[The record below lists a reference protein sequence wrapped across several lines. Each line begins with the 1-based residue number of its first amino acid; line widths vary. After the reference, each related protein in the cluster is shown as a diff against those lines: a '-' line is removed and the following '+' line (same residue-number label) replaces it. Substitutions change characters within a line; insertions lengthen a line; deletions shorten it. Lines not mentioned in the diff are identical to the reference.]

1 MNRNRF
7 ILAAIAAVS
16 LIFRAL
22 AFFRYRFDS
31 DEPQHL
37 HVTWGWTAG
46 LLQYRDVFD
55 NHAPLF
61 HILTAPLLSLA
72 GERATILFFMRLPM
86 LVLWAIVLGCT
97 YVVARRL
104 YDARV
109 ATWSALLLSVLP
121 PFFLKSL
128 EYRPDN
134 LWTAFWMLAVVALIS
149 QRYFIAGLLLGLA
162 MATSLKSIL
171 LIATLVIAAAITRTL
186 SRGFAVLLLGAAL
199 PPTLLAAYFWYRG
212 AWPSVV
218 YCLFTFNRSVDGRWL
233 PRLLSVAALI
243 AVAVVGR
250 KQKFW
255 GVATVVFFILLV
267 SFWILPLVSP
277 RDALPFL
284 PFVVMT
290 CVAAVAKPALSEAEG
305 AADRRGQPGAAVA
318 TFAAAAAICLALVAY
333 YADGFRN
340 RTREFTTMMNQV
352 IGLTRPGEWL
362 MDLKGETIYRPR
374 PYTYIFE
381 VIGRQKIQSQSIPDN
396 VPEAIVD
403 ARCYVTQADGPFFT
417 PRTRKFLVD
426 NFLDMGRLRAAGSLV
441 GEDGGFAI
449 AVPGEYVIVRDAGEA
464 RGVLDGTP
472 YAGARRLHAGPH
484 RFERDVAGEVVT
496 VLWAPAFRRGYS
508 PFHRR
513 DREF

>member
-1 MNRNRF
+1 MNRSRAT
-7 ILAAIAAVS
+7 LTAIAAAS
-16 LIFRAL
+16 LLFRAL

-61 HILTAPLLSLA
+61 HIVTAPLLALA
-72 GERATILFFMRLPM
+72 GERATVLFFMRLPM
-86 LVLWAIVLGCT
+86 LVLWAVVLGCT
-97 YVVARRL
+97 FLVARRL
-104 YDARV
+104 YDTRV
-109 ATWSALLLSVLP
+109 ATWSTLLLSVLP

-134 LWTAFWMLAVVALIS
+134 LWTALWMLAAVALLY
-149 QRYFIAGLLLGLA
+149 QRFFAAGLLLGLA
-162 MATSLKSIL
+162 MATSLKTVVLIL
-171 LIATLVIAAAITRTL
+171 TLLIAAAITRTL
-186 SRGFAVLLLGAAL
+186 SRGFAFILLGTAL
-199 PPTLLAAYFWYRG
+199 PPALLAAYFWYRG
-212 AWPSVV
+212 AWASVV
-218 YCLFTFNRSVDGRWL
+218 YCLFTFNRPVGTMWL
-233 PRLLSVAALI
+233 PRILSIAALI
-243 AVAVVGR
+243 AVALVAR

-255 GVATVVFFILLV
+255 PVATVVFFITLA

-284 PFVVMT
+284 PFVVMFG
-290 CVAAVAKPALSEAEG
+290 VAAAIDRPALL
-305 AADRRGQPGAAVA
+305 A
-318 TFAAAAAICLALVAY
+318 TAAAICLALIAY

-352 IGLTRPGEWL
+352 LGLTRPGEYV

-374 PYTYIFE
+374 PYYYIFE
-381 VIGRQKIQSQSIPDN
+381 VIGRQKIQRQLIPDN

-426 NFLDMGRLRAAGSLV
+426 HFLDMGRLRAAGSLV
-441 GEDGGFAI
+441 GEDGSFAI
-449 AVPGEYVIVRDAGEA
+449 AVPGEYVIVRAAGEA
-464 RGVLDGTP
+464 AGRLDGTP
-472 YAGARRLHAGPH
+472 YAGARQLDAGPH

-508 PFHRR
+508 AFHRR

>member
-1 MNRNRF
+1 MNRSRATL
-7 ILAAIAAVS
+7 IAIAAVS
-16 LIFRAL
+16 LLFRAL

-61 HILTAPLLSLA
+61 HILTAPLLALA
-72 GERATILFFMRLPM
+72 GERATILFVMRLPM
-86 LVLWAIVLGCT
+86 LVLWAVVLGCT
-97 YVVARRL
+97 FVVARRL
-104 YDARV
+104 YDERV
-109 ATWSALLLSVLP
+109 AAWSTVMLSVLP

-134 LWTAFWMLAVVALIS
+134 LWTAFWMLAVLALLS
-149 QRYFIAGLLLGLA
+149 KRFFLAGLLLGLA
-162 MATSLKSIL
+162 MATSLKTIL
-171 LIATLVIAAAITRTL
+171 LIATLLIAAAITRTL

-199 PPTLLAAYFWYRG
+199 PPALLAAYFWYRG

-218 YCLFTFNRSVDGRWL
+218 YCLVTFNRSADGKWL
-233 PRLLSVAALI
+233 PRLLAIAALI
-243 AVAVVGR
+243 AVAVMAR
-250 KQKFW
+250 KQTFW
-255 GVATVVFFILLV
+255 GVATIVFFVILA

-284 PFVVMT
+284 PFVVMFGV
-290 CVAAVAKPALSEAEG
+290 VALIGRPALL
-305 AADRRGQPGAAVA
+305 
-318 TFAAAAAICLALVAY
+318 TAAAAICLALIAY

-352 IGLTRPGEWL
+352 LGLTRPGERL

-374 PYTYIFE
+374 PYYYIFE
-381 VIGRQKIQSQSIPDN
+381 VIGRQKIQSQLIPDN

-403 ARCYVTQADGPFFT
+403 ARCYVTQADGPFFP

-426 NFLDMGRLRAAGSLV
+426 HFLDLGRLRAAGSLI
-441 GEDGGFAI
+441 GEDGSFVI

-464 RGVLDGTP
+464 GGRLDGTP
-472 YAGARRLHAGPH
+472 YAGARRLDAGPH

-496 VLWAPAFRRGYS
+496 VLWAPAFQRGYS